1 MMKRSGMR
9 RLAAFAAAAALV
21 LRLVGCGELF
31 KKTDTLRHA
40 ALMMTDLDNL
50 KTINDTY
57 GHDWGDIYLRQT
69 AHSLRQN
76 SPGGTVVARLSGD
89 EFLLLF
95 YGYETREAL
104 RADIKKLEEN
114 FAQSSAALPD
124 GKGLCIWMSG
134 GRAGGHR
141 RKGRRGHR
149 RGGTPESRAG
159 RSRALK
165 SKKYRPLY
173 WHRAGTE
180 GDFLSIFTE

>member
-1 MMKRSGMR
+1 MKRSGMH

-21 LRLVGCGELF
+21 LCLVGCGELF
-31 KKTDTLRHA
+31 EKPDTLRHA

-57 GHDWGDIYLRQT
+57 GHDWGDVYLRQT
-69 AHSLRQN
+69 ARSLQQG
-76 SPGGTVVARLSGD
+76 SPSGAVAARLSGD

-104 RADIKKLEEN
+104 WADIKKLEEN

-124 GKGLCIWMSG
+124 GKGLCIRMSG

-141 RKGRRGHR
+141 RKGR
-149 RGGTPESRAG
+149 
-159 RSRALK
+159 
-165 SKKYRPLY
+165 
-173 WHRAGTE
+173 
-180 GDFLSIFTE
+180 